1 MWILRHAFAIAVLP
15 VTMTTLIPLWV
26 CRRYGVVFRA
36 PASLPEW
43 ACLAAGVV
51 LAVIGGALFVTT
63 VSLFATEGKG
73 TLAPWDPPAH
83 LVVRGP
89 YRFVRNPMISGVIL
103 IILAESLILR
113 SLPLAQ
119 WAGTFLLINMI
130 YIPLFEEPFLEQR
143 FGEGYRSYKRH
154 VRRFLPQLRPWQ
166 QMPAESRR

>member
-1 MWILRHAFAIAVLP
+1 
-15 VTMTTLIPLWV
+15 
-26 CRRYGVVFRA
+26 
-36 PASLPEW
+36 
-43 ACLAAGVV
+43 
-51 LAVIGGALFVTT
+51 VTT

-113 SLPLAQ
+113 SLPLAE

-143 FGEGYRSYKRH
+143 FGEEYRSYKRH
-154 VRRFLPQLRPWQ
+154 VRRFLPRLRPWQ
-166 QMPAESRR
+166 QEESLRQM